1 MKIYSFVLALFLAG
15 SVSAQVNKTVTLT
28 CALDGCPSPLRL
40 FQFDGMGFRQVQE
53 ATASPDGNRIFS
65 LPAGPPQFYYLGTRS
80 DQALLLILG
89 EEAEVKVEGAC
100 GNVRSASVLNSPLN
114 DSYSQLRNKINM
126 FKSIAGQHIQQYQ
139 ANMGNPQQLQ
149 AVTAQM
155 KALDEQKIQLLDSLQ
170 RSNKYFAAIAAIN
183 TYLSYPNNQGE
194 YKNEIE
200 YFANEFF
207 HFADFKDPV
216 YDRLPWMYDLFQSY
230 TNTLM
235 SVGLD
240 EAAQKRYLEQ
250 TLQRLPAGSMRY
262 RMALSGTLAAFKQK
276 NNGNYVPFAEMLLK
290 EFKDGDA
297 EAAMNLQQQIAG
309 MRSFT
314 IGAEAPDF
322 AQATPEGKLLKLSD
336 LRGKVVLIDFWAS
349 WCGPCRRENPNVVR
363 MYNVY
368 KDKGFEILGVSLDRD
383 RQRWLDAI
391 EADGLTWPHV
401 SDLQQWSNAAA
412 QLYGVNSIPHTVLLD
427 KEGRILARNLRGDAL
442 ERKLAEIFN

>member
-1 MKIYSFVLALFLAG
+1 M
-15 SVSAQVNKTVTLT
+15 VTLT
-28 CALDGCPSPLRL
+28 CHLEGCNAPLRL
-40 FQFDGMGFRQVQE
+40 FQFDGLSFRQVQE
-53 ATASPDGNRIFS
+53 AAAAPDGSRTFS
-65 LPAGPPQFYYLGTRS
+65 VPAGVPQFYYLGTRS
-80 DQALLLILG
+80 DQALIVLLG
-89 EEAEVKVEGAC
+89 SEPNVKVEGNC
-100 GNVRSASVLNSPLN
+100 GNVRSAAIGNSPLN
-114 DSYSQLRNKINM
+114 ESYSWLKNRINV
-126 FKSIAGQHIQQYQ
+126 FKSQAGQHIQQYQ
-139 ANMGNPQQLQ
+139 ANAGNPQQLE
-149 AVTAQM
+149 AVKVQM
-155 KALDEQKIQLLDSLQ
+155 KALDDQKLQLLDSLK
-170 RSNKYFAAIAAIN
+170 RSNKYLAAVAAIN
-183 TYLSYPNNQGE
+183 TYLSWPNQQGK
-194 YKNEIE
+194 YSNEID
-200 YFANEFF
+200 YFASEFF
-207 HFADFKDPV
+207 GYADFKDEV
-216 YDRLPWMYDLFQSY
+216 YDVLPWMYDLFQNY
-230 TNTLM
+230 TTTLM

-250 TLQRLPAGSMRY
+250 TLQRLPKGTMRY
-262 RMALSGTLAAFKQK
+262 RMALSGSIAAFKQK
-276 NNGNYVPFAEMLLK
+276 NNSNYVPFAEILLK
-290 EFKDGDA
+290 ELKEEDA
-297 EAAMNLQQQIAG
+297 AAAMNLQQQIAG

-391 EADGLTWPHV
+391 QADGLTWPHV

-427 KEGRILARNLRGDAL
+427 KEGRILARNLRGEAL